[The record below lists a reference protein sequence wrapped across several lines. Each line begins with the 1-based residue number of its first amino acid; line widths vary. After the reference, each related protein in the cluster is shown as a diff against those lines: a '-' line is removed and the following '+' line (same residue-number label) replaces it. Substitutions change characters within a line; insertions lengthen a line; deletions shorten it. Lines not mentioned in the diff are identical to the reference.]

1 MGLIEV
7 VASVVMLGILL
18 PGVAY
23 LFVFSQSV
31 LRSNQARSEG
41 IQVAEDIK
49 QVLEYRSQTQDIAD
63 LNRLAIV
70 EINDSV
76 TLDEA
81 TQMRRDHLIID
92 NTGIQYESKNQP
104 LYGEVPIEEIDGD
117 KGEFLRKISYTKE
130 KALPESL
137 NTRENQLYMG
147 NYLTWSKEKKTYE
160 PTPYLVRIDVED
172 RDKRIE
178 EAVNLEIG
186 VWDERTGSK
195 LYSTVYKWVVKF

>member
-76 TLDEA
+76 TLD
-81 TQMRRDHLIID
+81 
-92 NTGIQYESKNQP
+92 
-104 LYGEVPIEEIDGD
+104 
-117 KGEFLRKISYTKE
+117 
-130 KALPESL
+130 
-137 NTRENQLYMG
+137 
-147 NYLTWSKEKKTYE
+147 
-160 PTPYLVRIDVED
+160 
-172 RDKRIE
+172 
-178 EAVNLEIG
+178 
-186 VWDERTGSK
+186 
-195 LYSTVYKWVVKF
+195 